1 MKKLILLIRLF
12 QLIFLTISINSHL
25 FAENKIY
32 AINPEWPGFY
42 ESEGNGIIVEIL
54 KAVYEKNGYQ
64 VVLEVAPYKRAN
76 IYVKKGYKDVLF
88 GLYSMEKRR
97 GLGMKVKTFSPEYPY
112 SVEKTVA
119 IYKKGYVINWK
130 GLESLK
136 RQSVAAIRGY
146 DYDKVVPFPM
156 DYNEVNKH
164 AQYWDMLRKGRV
176 SFVLDDYID
185 VLPFIKDN
193 KIDLSRFE
201 IKTVLVENLYPAFTM
216 NDRGKKLAAIYDKE
230 MASLI
235 SKGVISQLYK
245 NGGYEPPDL
254 NPEK

>member
-1 MKKLILLIRLF
+1 MKKLILLF
-12 QLIFLTISINSHL
+12 QLIFLVISLNSHL

-42 ESEGNGIIVEIL
+42 EGKGGGIIVEIL
-54 KAVYEKNGYQ
+54 KAVYEKNGYN

-88 GLYSMEKRR
+88 GLYSMKRR
-97 GLGMKVKTFSPEYPY
+97 KQLGLKVKTFSPKYPY

-119 IYKKGYVINWK
+119 IFKKGRVPGWK
-130 GLESLK
+130 GIESLK
-136 RQSVAAIRGY
+136 RQSVVAIRGY
-146 DYDKVVPFPM
+146 DYDIVIPFPM
-156 DYNEVNKH
+156 EYNEVNKH
-164 AQYWDMLRKGRV
+164 AQYWGMLRKGRV
-176 SFVLDDYID
+176 SFILDDYMD
-185 VLPFIKDN
+185 VQSYIKKN
-193 KIDLSRFE
+193 KIDLTRFE

-230 MASLI
+230 MVSLI

-254 NPEK
+254 KPEK